1 MHKTEEERM
10 ENEFFE
16 MIVIDA
22 INRMIEE
29 EKEAQNEIN
38 DERN

>member
-10 ENEFFE
+10 ENEFFK

-38 DERN
+38 DKRN

>member
-1 MHKTEEERM
+1 MNKKEQED
-10 ENEFFE
+10 NEFFE
-16 MIVIDA
+16 AIVIDA

-29 EKEAQNEIN
+29 EKEAQNGVN

>member
-16 MIVIDA
+16 AIVIDA

-29 EKEAQNEIN
+29 EKEAQNGVN

>member
-10 ENEFFE
+10 ENEFFKA
-16 MIVIDA
+16 IVIDA

-29 EKEAQNEIN
+29 EK
-38 DERN
+38 

>member
-1 MHKTEEERM
+1 MNKKEQS

-16 MIVIDA
+16 AIVIDA

-38 DERN
+38 DKRN